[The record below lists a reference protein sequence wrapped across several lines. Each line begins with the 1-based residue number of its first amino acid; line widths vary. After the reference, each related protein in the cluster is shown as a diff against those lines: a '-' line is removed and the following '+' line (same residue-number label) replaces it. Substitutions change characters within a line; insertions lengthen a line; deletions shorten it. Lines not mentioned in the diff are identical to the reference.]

1 MLMSQERDI
10 APRRHHMH
18 LLELPLIT
26 TFLLADI
33 RPSIWL
39 HVSAR
44 LPRHSFGDTLAEPC
58 FLASELDL

>member
-1 MLMSQERDI
+1 
-10 APRRHHMH
+10 MH